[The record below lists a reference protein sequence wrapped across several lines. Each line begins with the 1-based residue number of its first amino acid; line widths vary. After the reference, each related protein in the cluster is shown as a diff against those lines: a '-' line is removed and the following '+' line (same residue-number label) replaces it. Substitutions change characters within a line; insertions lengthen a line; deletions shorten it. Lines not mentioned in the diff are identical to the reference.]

1 MKIYAKTPTR
11 SSARKNIAVAALLA
25 AVIYFVAP
33 TPGCG
38 PFLPDA
44 IFTYAVHPD
53 FPLVKFARGDLG
65 ILQPSYARS
74 YLVIAYRYLAG
85 VPFSAKEQQAAL
97 AVWKARLAS
106 DWYAGQPSE
115 QSKTKPQLWLELRQ
129 TVPGMATS
137 EMNANDPPEIRM
149 AGQPYQW
156 YYSCLSDAFVTASST
171 LRERIAKFGAS
182 STEVKAWLSAQDQVF
197 ANCTDDLRNS
207 GVVVPVAAKPDEN
220 PLIRSDRAYQNAAAY
235 FYAEDFPKA
244 EALFAEIAA
253 DKSSPWAETARL
265 LVARSYIREATLD
278 AEEGSSRFRY
288 APMAKAEAHLKSIL
302 ADKGLADLH
311 PAARR
316 LLGFVEFRVHPR
328 ERLLELATNLSRKDG
343 SGNFE
348 QDLIDY
354 TLLLDRWANLA
365 NDSAADGRSKPSAT
379 GVQESLEKLRAESD
393 VTDWVLTMQSPGE
406 DAANHAIERWQQL
419 HSISWLV
426 ATLATISPQHPQAA
440 AIAAAAANTS
450 PDSAAFP
457 TITFHR
463 TRIFMNSGKQD
474 AAREE
479 LDRVLAAD
487 RENFPPSS
495 LNLIMAERFRLARN
509 FDEFLKYAP
518 REAAGIVTFNYD
530 SLPDDLSDSAF
541 SMNAAEYKPATQVPL
556 FDADSV
562 RLINRQLPLAMLQEA
577 ANSSA
582 LPEDLRAQVAQV
594 AWVRAVLLE
603 DDAAAKSLAP
613 VVAKLTPALQSE
625 IEKISAENTPESRH
639 FAAVLTIFRNP
650 GLRPNATA
658 GILRREAL
666 GKIDQYRDNWW
677 CSAVEPWDRQNQ
689 GGGSGWA
696 PALSAPLQSVY
707 SGDNSQLLSFLTIA
721 EEKSAAENWERIVAA
736 GAAPDYLTQ
745 SVLAWAKSHPDDERV
760 PEALHFTVR
769 PTRFGCTTPST
780 GKLSRQAFE
789 LLHSKYPKSPWA
801 AKTKYWYA
809 D

>member
-25 AVIYFVAP
+25 AVIYFAAP

-53 FPLVKFARGDLG
+53 FPLVKFAGGDLG

-74 YLVIAYRYLAG
+74 YLVIAYRNLAG

-97 AVWKARLAS
+97 AVWKARLTS
-106 DWYAGQPSE
+106 DWYAGQPSG
-115 QSKTKPQLWLELRQ
+115 QAKTKPQLWLELRQ
-129 TVPGMATS
+129 TVPGVAAS
-137 EMNANDPPEIRM
+137 GMNANDPPEIRM
-149 AGQPYQW
+149 AGQSYQW
-156 YYSCLSDAFVTASST
+156 YYSCLPDAFVTASST

-182 STEVKAWLSAQDQVF
+182 SAEVKTWLSAQDQVF
-197 ANCTDDLRNS
+197 ANCTDSRRNS
-207 GVVVPVAAKPDEN
+207 GAVIPVAAKPDEN
-220 PLIRSDRAYQNAAAY
+220 PLIRSDRAYQIAAAY

-288 APMAKAEAHLKSIL
+288 LPMAKAEAHLKSIL

-316 LLGFVEFRVHPR
+316 LLGFVEFRLHPR
-328 ERLLELATNLSRKDG
+328 ERLLELAANLSRKDG

-354 TLLLDRWANLA
+354 TLLLDRWGNLE
-365 NDSAADGRSKPSAT
+365 NDSAADGRSKPSAS

-426 ATLATISPQHPQAA
+426 ATLTTISPQHPQAA
-440 AIAAAAANTS
+440 AIAAAAAGTS

-463 TRIFMNSGKQD
+463 IRIFMNSGKQD

-541 SMNAAEYKPATQVPL
+541 SMNRAEYKPATQPPL

-562 RLINRQLPLAMLQEA
+562 RLINRQLPLAMQQEA

-582 LPEDLRAQVAQV
+582 LPEDLRAQIAQV

-603 DDAAAKSLAP
+603 DHAAAESLAP
-613 VVAKLTPALQSE
+613 VVAKLTPALRSD

-639 FAAVLTIFRNP
+639 FAAVLTILRNP

-658 GILRREAL
+658 GVLRREAL

-677 CSAVEPWDRQNQ
+677 CPAVEPWDRQNQ

-707 SGDNSQLLSFLTIA
+707 SGDNSDVLSFLTIA

-736 GAAPDYLTQ
+736 GAAPDYLTE
-745 SVLAWAKSHPDDERV
+745 SVLAWAKSHPDDEGV
-760 PEALHFTVR
+760 PQALHFAIR
-769 PTRFGCTTPST
+769 STRFGCTTPST
-780 GKLSRQAFE
+780 GKLSRQAFK